1 MVPQNASRPSKGLIR
16 ICKAVVK
23 GINTYVNKLKEPK
36 HTIAK
41 KAVKSYINTLNTFA
55 GKFDKQPN
63 KRTLGNNINDLIH
76 WADKNKNK
84 TISITF
90 SKKKITIPII
100 DGQTMK
106 NLVSIQGKL
115 PNWMAH
121 LPEHNIGLTL
131 SGRILQYAKNTVNH
145 ALNDIAENIGKE
157 TAKMPHLKAL
167 SLTTELITILKK
179 TNVLL
184 TVTRNNT
191 EKHFSVAF
199 NFNNPAEATA
209 TLVDLIVKELPHW

>member
-90 SKKKITIPII
+90 S
-100 DGQTMK
+100 M
-106 NLVSIQGKL
+106 
-115 PNWMAH
+115 
-121 LPEHNIGLTL
+121 
-131 SGRILQYAKNTVNH
+131 
-145 ALNDIAENIGKE
+145 
-157 TAKMPHLKAL
+157 
-167 SLTTELITILKK
+167 
-179 TNVLL
+179 
-184 TVTRNNT
+184 
-191 EKHFSVAF
+191 
-199 NFNNPAEATA
+199 
-209 TLVDLIVKELPHW
+209 